1 LKNDILV
8 GLFDENNQIVGDD
21 SSSELAIEVP
31 PGVVIGGES
40 RLIAKN
46 GIFNISRLMLIGE
59 PGSKHPLILTSRS
72 LDKKRI
78 GIVQK

>member
-31 PGVVIGGES
+31 PGVVIGG
-40 RLIAKN
+40 
-46 GIFNISRLMLIGE
+46 
-59 PGSKHPLILTSRS
+59 
-72 LDKKRI
+72 
-78 GIVQK
+78 